1 MNPSTTAFSSL
12 AALIIL
18 AASSICF
25 SQGPDAVFLSANNDF
40 ESSDFEQA
48 KLKFQS
54 LIEKELISPEL
65 YFNLG
70 TTHFR
75 LENEGEAV
83 LWMRRALLAEPG
95 MPEARQNIEFL
106 RTRLGFL
113 EFDDGS
119 LSQLL
124 KTLPPETGSWTGTLC
139 LWIGLLCAA
148 GAVFSNRL
156 RRNRSGIA
164 LLSAALMII
173 SAGGFA
179 LQHHLRHRVDARNF
193 STITSTNAT
202 ALTAP
207 SPSANAVIP
216 LPPGSQVRVL
226 QTSSLWCYVDIP
238 GNLRGWVESK
248 HIKSDWPISTQ
259 NPN

>member
-1 MNPSTTAFSSL
+1 VNPSAPTPSSL
-12 AALIIL
+12 AALFIL
-18 AASSICF
+18 AVSAICF
-25 SQGPDAVFLSANNDF
+25 SQEPDSVFLSANTDF
-40 ESSDFEQA
+40 ESNDFEQA
-48 KLKFQS
+48 ELKFQS
-54 LIEKELISPEL
+54 LIEKGLISSEL

-75 LENEGEAV
+75 LGNEGEAM
-83 LWMRRALLAEPG
+83 LWMRRAILAEPG

-113 EFDDGS
+113 EFDDSS

-124 KTLPPETGSWTGTLC
+124 KTLPPGTGRWTGTFC

-164 LLSAALMII
+164 ALSAILITI

-179 LQHHLRHRVDARNF
+179 LQHHLSHRVDATNF
-193 STITSTNAT
+193 STITSPNAA

-207 SPSANAVIP
+207 SPSAKIVIP
-216 LPPGSQVRVL
+216 LPLGSQVRVL
-226 QTSSLWCYVDIP
+226 QTSSQWCYVDIP
-238 GNLRGWVESK
+238 GNLRGWVESSV
-248 HIKSDWPISTQ
+248 IKSDWPIATQ
-259 NPN
+259 NPY